1 MFEQSLVISSRQ
13 PIRSQRQWSTAAA
26 ASLEALVL
34 SVLAVYPLLHPAA
47 LPQITSPRA
56 PAPIFS
62 ATQPEPAHTGASS
75 QSNALVLTTES
86 LLRQPT
92 AIPPRIAPGS
102 DVAPPSN
109 VLPQCTI
116 NCMPNGILIGMGN
129 ALPPVAP
136 PRPASKAIISKL
148 DAGEI
153 LRRVEP
159 AYPPLARTAR
169 IQGNVVLRAMISR
182 SGEIENLQVISGHPM
197 LVQAAIEA
205 VRQWKFRP
213 YLLNGSAVEV
223 ETQITVRFVLG
234 Q

>member
-62 ATQPEPAHTGASS
+62 ATQPEPAHAGASS
-75 QSNALVLTTES
+75 HADTLVLTTES
-86 LLRQPT
+86 ALRQPT
-92 AIPPRIAPGS
+92 AIPPRITPGS
-102 DVAPPSN
+102 DVAPPAYPFTS
-109 VLPQCTI
+109 CSI
-116 NCMPNGILIGMGN
+116 NCIPAGIAHGMGD

-148 DAGEI
+148 DAGQI

-213 YLLNGSAVEV
+213 YFLNGSAVEV